1 MKEDNLYNRELSWLS
16 FNYRVLQ
23 EAKDT
28 NVPLYERIK
37 FLAIYSS
44 NLDEFFRVRVASLR
58 SLLNLKQKS
67 QDKLS
72 FNPAG
77 LLKEIHK
84 TVNWQQ
90 EEFGSIFRNELLP
103 ELRKNN
109 IFLLNNDELT
119 DEQKDFAREYFFD
132 NILKYIQPVLLVKN
146 KIIPFLKNRQLY
158 LAVQL
163 VSKRKNPDSVNKR
176 VRHSYAIVEIPTDK
190 ISRFIELPAVN
201 ERHYVLFLD
210 DLLRLMLPEI
220 FKGFEVT
227 AACSVK
233 LTRDAE
239 LYIDDE
245 FSGDLLNKIKKG
257 LKKRET
263 GAPSRFLYDK
273 EMPKGFLKF
282 LREALILTKED
293 LVPGGKYHN
302 FSDFFGFPNPGRD
315 DLLDEK
321 LPQLKHHQLE
331 KYDDLFQA
339 LKERDFALHYPYH
352 SYDYFIDLLN
362 RAADDSDVTSIKVT
376 QYRVAKDSA
385 IIKAL
390 IKAAQNGKDVM
401 AFVELKAR
409 FDEELNIQWASEM
422 EKAGVKVYYSF
433 PGLKVHAKI
442 ALITRTEDGA
452 EQKYSYMATGNFNE
466 KTAKLY
472 ADFGLLTSDER
483 LTAEVEKIFTFLAGK
498 EMISKFKHL
507 LVGQFNLRKGLIKKI
522 NNEIKAVKE
531 GKKGHVILKL
541 NSIEDKKMIKK
552 LYEASDAGV
561 RVDLIVRGICCI
573 VPGIPGVSENIHII
587 SILDRFLEH
596 SRFYYF
602 YNNGKDELFA
612 SSADWMKRNLS
623 RRIEVA
629 FPVYDPAI
637 KEEVMGIIDL
647 QLNDNMK
654 ARIIDRH
661 DKNEYKEPGDNEPL
675 RSQTALYDILK
686 NKGEGV

>member
-109 IFLLNNDELT
+109 IFLINNDELT
-119 DEQKDFAREYFFD
+119 DGQKDFAREYFFD

-163 VSKRKNPDSVNKR
+163 VSKRKNPDSANKR
-176 VRHSYAIVEIPTDK
+176 VRHSYAIVEIPADK
-190 ISRFIELPAVN
+190 IPRFIKLPEVN

-227 AACSVK
+227 AAYSVK

-273 EMPKGFLKF
+273 DMPKGFLKF
-282 LREALILTKED
+282 LREAFILTKED

-315 DLLDEK
+315 DLQDEK
-321 LPQLKHHQLE
+321 LPRLKHHQLE
-331 KYDDLFQA
+331 KYEDMFQA
-339 LKERDFALHYPYH
+339 LKEKDFALHYPYH

-362 RAADDSDVTSIKVT
+362 RAADDPDVTSIKVT

-442 ALITRTEDGA
+442 ALIKRMEENA

-531 GKKGHVILKL
+531 GNKGHVILKL

-552 LYEASDAGV
+552 LYEASEAGV

-573 VPGIPGVSENIHII
+573 VPGIPGVSDNIHII

-647 QLNDNMK
+647 QLKDNMK

-661 DKNEYKEPGDNEPL
+661 DKNEYIERGDNEPL

-686 NKGEGV
+686 NKE